1 MAIDLS
7 QFHQVFYEESF
18 ENVDIME
25 SSLMDL
31 DPEDVDSE
39 DINTIFRAAHS
50 IKGGAATFGF
60 VKITEFTHVL
70 ETLLDQFRAGDRVL
84 RTSDIN
90 MFLQSVDCMREML
103 GSLQEGNDSDTE
115 NSQAVLAQF
124 NLILEGGEAT
134 AVDVAGAEPEGAGTQ
149 AAAKAEDGDVEIRD
163 AADAQDKV
171 DIAQE
176 SETPEVIFDPKIW
189 QIEFKPNKDI
199 LASGND
205 PLRIINELATL
216 GEMECETIRK
226 RFPKLKKLNPEK
238 IYLSWKIRLK
248 SEVHQNEIE
257 EIFEWVI
264 DDADIKISLVGGTD
278 IEETETAPNLHPT
291 EVVVD
296 ADECALW
303 SIYFEPKLEVLRTG
317 NDPYKLF
324 VALEQFGKIH
334 SIEAQIDLP
343 DFSSMDPELC
353 YMSWALLF
361 DAKAGDEGKIND
373 VFEWVIDEAKIE
385 IKSVGGLFSDDS
397 ADDQVSAETSVDV
410 VEPTVTSNVVS
421 ISGAAETQTP
431 PAEAVVTASENKEEA
446 SVDATPAAEAEA
458 SQEKAP
464 EAEAAAAAPKRSKAP
479 KSKSGTAESSSIRVG
494 IDKVDNLI
502 NMVGELVITQ
512 SMLGQLGTD
521 FDMDRVPKLI
531 EGLVQL
537 EQNTRELQESVM
549 RIRMLPISFVFSRF
563 PRMVRDLS
571 QALSKEIDLQIL
583 GDQTELDKT
592 VLEKIGDPLVH
603 LVRNAVDHGIETI
616 ADRMAMGK
624 PAHGI
629 VRLNA
634 FHQGGNVVIEVSD
647 DGKGLDAEML
657 KQKAVEKG
665 VITEE
670 AAAMLSQDQA
680 YDLIFAPGF
689 STAQVVSDVSG
700 RGVGMD
706 VVKRNIQALNG
717 VIEIKSEVGRGSTIT
732 IRLPLTL
739 AILDGQ
745 LVRVADHTYI
755 FPIVSIVES
764 LQCKAELINSIAGG
778 CNLFRLREEY
788 VPIIRLAQ
796 AFDIPF
802 EDKDLDGSLM
812 VVVESEGEKVGI
824 VVDELLAQ
832 QQVVIKSLEHN
843 YRRVKGVSGA
853 TILGDGTVAL
863 IVDIPGIVRLAGDNY
878 ARMQNAAQGLMAQPQ
893 NHTQH

>member
-31 DPEDVDSE
+31 DTDDVDSE

-70 ETLLDQFRAGDRVL
+70 ETLLDQFRAGDRAM
-84 RTSDIN
+84 RTSDIDL
-90 MFLQSVDCMREML
+90 FLQSVDCMREML
-103 GSLQEGNDSDTE
+103 SSLQDGEDSDTE
-115 NSQAVLAQF
+115 MSQAVLAQF
-124 NLILEGGEAT
+124 TLILEGGEASAVTT
-134 AVDVAGAEPEGAGTQ
+134 ASDETEVEPEEASTQ
-149 AAAKAEDGDVEIRD
+149 ATAQVDDGGVELLD
-163 AADAQDKV
+163 ASDSEKEP
-171 DIAQE
+171 E
-176 SETPEVIFDPKIW
+176 SEAPEEITDPKVW
-189 QIEFKPNKDI
+189 QIDFKPNKDI
-199 LASGND
+199 MASGND
-205 PLRIINELATL
+205 PLRIINELSSL
-216 GEMECETIRK
+216 GKVECTTIRK
-226 RFPKLKKLNPEK
+226 RFPKLPKLNPEK
-238 IYLSWKIRLK
+238 IYLSWKILLT
-248 SEVHQNEIE
+248 SEVHQDEIE
-257 EIFEWVI
+257 EIFEWVE
-264 DDADIKISLVGGTD
+264 DDANIKISLIGGTD
-278 IEETETAPNLHPT
+278 IEEAEPDRHPI

-296 ADECALW
+296 ADEVALW
-303 SIYFEPKLEVLRTG
+303 SIYFEPKHEVLRTG

-324 VALEQFGKIH
+324 IALESFGTIQSVDAH
-334 SIEAQIDLP
+334 IDLP
-343 DFSSMDPELC
+343 EFLSMDPELC
-353 YMSWALLF
+353 YMSWDLLF
-361 DAKAGDEGKIND
+361 DAKAGDAQKIHEI
-373 VFEWVIDEAKIE
+373 FEWVIDEAKIE
-385 IKSVGGLFSDDS
+385 IKSVGGLFSS
-397 ADDQVSAETSVDV
+397 SPVEPIASAEATDS
-410 VEPTVTSNVVS
+410 SNVVS
-421 ISGAAETQTP
+421 ISDVTEKQV
-431 PAEAVVTASENKEEA
+431 PAESVEPADEITAGPKTAEPK
-446 SVDATPAAEAEA
+446 TAEAKTEEPKTA
-458 SQEKAP
+458 EP
-464 EAEAAAAAPKRSKAP
+464 EATEATEEEAAAPKPSKAP
-479 KSKSGTAESSSIRVG
+479 RAAKSKSSGNEASSIRVG

-521 FDMDRVPKLI
+521 FDMDRVPKLM

-563 PRMVRDLS
+563 PRMVRDLG

-616 ADRMAMGK
+616 ADRLAMGK
-624 PAHGI
+624 PGHGT

-647 DGKGLDAEML
+647 DGKGLDTEML

-670 AAAMLSQDQA
+670 AAAMLSQEQA

-706 VVKRNIQALNG
+706 VVKRNIQSLNG
-717 VIEIKSEVGRGSTIT
+717 VIDIKSEVGRGSTIT

-745 LVRVADHTYI
+745 LVRVSDHTYI

-764 LQCKAELINSIAGG
+764 LQCKAELINRIAGG

-863 IVDIPGIVRLAGDNY
+863 IIDISGIVKLAGENY
-878 ARMQNAAQGLMAQPQ
+878 ERMQSAAQGLMAEPQ
-893 NHTQH
+893 NHIQH

>member
-31 DPEDVDSE
+31 DIEDVDSE

-70 ETLLDQFRAGDRVL
+70 ETLLDQFRAGERAM

-90 MFLQSVDCMREML
+90 LFLQSVDCMREML
-103 GSLQEGNDSDTE
+103 SSLQDGDDSDTE
-115 NSQAVLAQF
+115 MSQAVLAQF
-124 NLILEGGEAT
+124 KLILDGGEAT
-134 AVDVAGAEPEGAGTQ
+134 AVKVAGPEADLETNAEADVGGVELLGDDTAAQDEAETVTASEPEAP
-149 AAAKAEDGDVEIRD
+149 EEI
-163 AADAQDKV
+163 
-171 DIAQE
+171 
-176 SETPEVIFDPKIW
+176 TDPKIW
-189 QIEFKPNKDI
+189 QIDFKPNKDI
-199 LASGND
+199 MASGND
-205 PLRIINELATL
+205 PLRIINELSSL
-216 GEMECETIRK
+216 GDVECETIRK
-226 RFPKLKKLNPEK
+226 RFPKLPKLNPEK
-238 IYLSWKIRLK
+238 IYLSWKILLT
-248 SEVHQNEIE
+248 SEAHQEEIE
-257 EIFEWVI
+257 ELFEWVM

-278 IEETETAPNLHPT
+278 IEESEAEHDLHPV
-291 EVVVD
+291 EVVD
-296 ADECALW
+296 ADEFALW
-303 SIYFEPKLEVLRTG
+303 SIYFEPKHEVLRTG
-317 NDPYKLF
+317 NDPCKLF
-324 VALEQFGKIH
+324 VALEKFGKIQ
-334 SIEAQIDLP
+334 SIEAHIDLP
-343 DFSSMDPELC
+343 DFLSMDPELC
-353 YMSWALLF
+353 YMSWDILF
-361 DAKAGDEGKIND
+361 DGKAGDAGKIND
-373 VFEWVIDEAKIE
+373 IFEWVIDEAKIE
-385 IKSVGGLFSDDS
+385 IKSVGGLFSDSPAESTES
-397 ADDQVSAETSVDV
+397 ADASTEATVETTDS
-410 VEPTVTSNVVS
+410 SNVVR
-421 ISGAAETQTP
+421 ISDTADQQEPAKKQIAAESAEKKVAADSSAS
-431 PAEAVVTASENKEEA
+431 PAVAPK
-446 SVDATPAAEAEA
+446 PA
-458 SQEKAP
+458 KAP
-464 EAEAAAAAPKRSKAP
+464 RTA
-479 KSKSGTAESSSIRVG
+479 KSKSAGTESTSIRVG
-494 IDKVDNLI
+494 IDKVDSLI

-521 FDMDRVPKLI
+521 FDLDRLPKLI

-616 ADRMAMGK
+616 ADRTAMGK
-624 PAHGI
+624 SGHGT
-629 VRLNA
+629 VCLNA

-647 DGKGLDAEML
+647 DGKGLDIEML
-657 KQKAVEKG
+657 KKKAIEKG

-670 AAAMLSQDQA
+670 AAAMLTQTQA
-680 YDLIFAPGF
+680 FDLIFAPGF

-717 VIEIKSEVGRGSTIT
+717 VIDIKSEVGHGSTIT

-796 AFDIPF
+796 AFDIPY

-863 IVDIPGIVRLAGDNY
+863 IIDIPGIVRLAGDNY
-878 ARMQNAAQGLMAQPQ
+878 ARMQNAAQGLAAQQQ
-893 NHTQH
+893 NHIQH